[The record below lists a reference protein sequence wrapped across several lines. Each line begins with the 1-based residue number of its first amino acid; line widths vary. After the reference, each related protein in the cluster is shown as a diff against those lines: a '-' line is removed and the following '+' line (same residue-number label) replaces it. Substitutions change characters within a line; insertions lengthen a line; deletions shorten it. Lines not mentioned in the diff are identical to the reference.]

1 MFWPLANSSRFIEIT
16 SPVPQESTFEVPASS
31 FFLNMNKVE
40 TSFFF
45 EQIEFV
51 NLENENRSW
60 VSFNVCYG
68 FIWV

>member
-16 SPVPQESTFEVPASS
+16 SPVPRESTFEALPSSS
-31 FFLNMNKVE
+31 FKNMNMVKI
-40 TSFFF
+40 TFF

-51 NLENENRSW
+51 NLENESKSW
-60 VSFNVCYG
+60 VSFNVSYG